1 MPITD
6 FLIHNSQ
13 QYPDKV
19 CLVEIN
25 PEQKETRK
33 RSYKDYELIPATP
46 SPYFRREITWQVF
59 NEKANRFAHLLLSR
73 GIKKGD

>member
-13 QYPDKV
+13 QYPNKV

-33 RSYKDYELIPATP
+33 RSYKDYSCHSFSLLPAG
-46 SPYFRREITWQVF
+46 
-59 NEKANRFAHLLLSR
+59 NHLA
-73 GIKKGD
+73 GFQ

>member
-33 RSYKDYELIPATP
+33 RSYKDYELISGGK
-46 SPYFRREITWQVF
+46 SPG
-59 NEKANRFAHLLLSR
+59 RFSMKRPTALP
-73 GIKKGD
+73 ICF